1 MIDYLNNGSVLVQIM
16 GKQYIRKSAISK
28 AKGMSTKEML
38 KTDRSVISKYVL
50 FVKNHKIQIN
60 SKR

>member
-1 MIDYLNNGSVLVQIM
+1 MQIM

-38 KTDRSVISKYVL
+38 KTDRSVISKYVSVL
-50 FVKNHKIQIN
+50 FDKNRKI
-60 SKR
+60 R